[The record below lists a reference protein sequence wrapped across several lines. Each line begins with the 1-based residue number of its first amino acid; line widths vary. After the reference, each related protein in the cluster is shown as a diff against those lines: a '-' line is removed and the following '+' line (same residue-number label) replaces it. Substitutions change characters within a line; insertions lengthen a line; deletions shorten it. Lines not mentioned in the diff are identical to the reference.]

1 MANCRNEAMEEE
13 DGRTVIP
20 ALLRPLDD
28 HSNDNGP
35 RKMNALCES
44 NIAVQTS
51 TISPTKRYNRE
62 WCCDSIYRMTRWR
75 KQGPGGRTALPL
87 WVCSS
92 CETRPP
98 QRSGRESTKSRTST
112 TRKSIAAAEYLNAGD
127 LRDDIERVPSLLSVE
142 WHGCNKH
149 KWEGKE

>member
-1 MANCRNEAMEEE
+1 MQYYDMANCRNEAMKEE
-13 DGRTVIP
+13 DGGTVIP

-62 WCCDSIYRMTRWR
+62 WCHLQSD
-75 KQGPGGRTALPL
+75 
-87 WVCSS
+87 
-92 CETRPP
+92 
-98 QRSGRESTKSRTST
+98 
-112 TRKSIAAAEYLNAGD
+112 
-127 LRDDIERVPSLLSVE
+127 SVE
-142 WHGCNKH
+142 KARTWGSNSTAMM
-149 KWEGKE
+149 GM